1 MHYVELRSQG
11 VEGYPYQGFSN
22 FRPTS
27 VSLVIWELA
36 AIHSHTPSSRFE
48 ADFIEMRP
56 GALFLVALRRSYPN
70 PVSGCDNRRN
80 AQRQQFA
87 LL

>member
-1 MHYVELRSQG
+1 MQR
-11 VEGYPYQGFSN
+11 
-22 FRPTS
+22 R
-27 VSLVIWELA
+27 VITCPQPSSADDQTCEN
-36 AIHSHTPSSRFE
+36 HSHTPSSRFE